1 MTESLIDESD
11 ITIDDNTEILGTR
24 RIIIL
29 CDSEKIA
36 NKQVK
41 EILENQEKAEKY
53 DKWFKNNTLL
63 GTALQEAIKTKHQNR
78 ILKSGLEKLLKSW
91 ELTARKDIDPITL
104 LEASE
109 LYHELKEVLE
119 KT

>member
-41 EILENQEKAEKY
+41 EILENAEIVERLKARMKIIEELPDSHDILNDMYVETKY
-53 DKWFKNNTLL
+53 LSSIW
-63 GTALQEAIKTKHQNR
+63 
-78 ILKSGLEKLLKSW
+78 LELSKLLESK
-91 ELTARKDIDPITL
+91 K
-104 LEASE
+104 
-109 LYHELKEVLE
+109 
-119 KT
+119 